1 MGRPRL
7 KDKKKSESDLSGRSL
22 KSRIIEALGSK
33 NFDSGVREISDLPIR
48 RAVNPLFSL
57 LYSSDQDMKWKAV
70 KMMGVLIDRLASQDI
85 ESARVI
91 MRRLMWNLNDESGG
105 IGWGSAEAMGE
116 ILAINETLAEEY
128 SSILL
133 SYAREDG
140 NFQELESMQ
149 RGVLWGILRL
159 AQVRPHLVK
168 ESVPFVIP
176 FLSSKD
182 SVVRGT
188 AAWII
193 GTIGDSG
200 AVGHLERLLNDDGE
214 IKIFIDDRLCERRV
228 KDIVKEAIENVSA

>member
-1 MGRPRL
+1 
-7 KDKKKSESDLSGRSL
+7 
-22 KSRIIEALGSK
+22 
-33 NFDSGVREISDLPIR
+33 
-48 RAVNPLFSL
+48 
-57 LYSSDQDMKWKAV
+57 
-70 KMMGVLIDRLASQDI
+70 MMGVLIDRLASQDI